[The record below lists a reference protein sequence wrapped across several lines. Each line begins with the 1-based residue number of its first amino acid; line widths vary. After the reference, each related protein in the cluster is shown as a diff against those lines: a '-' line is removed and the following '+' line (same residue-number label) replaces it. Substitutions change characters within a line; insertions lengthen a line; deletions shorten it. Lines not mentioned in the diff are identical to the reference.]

1 MDQLK
6 LAELVDTFVFEA
18 LRDTGYDY
26 YYDYQAKPSRVTN
39 FHGVIDFLIFKKD
52 QKFPLVAVVK
62 SKKNWDKL
70 VEKFVDDFNPCEC
83 IGVYLTLIQIG

>member
-1 MDQLK
+1 
-6 LAELVDTFVFEA
+6 
-18 LRDTGYDY
+18 
-26 YYDYQAKPSRVTN
+26 VTN

-83 IGVYLTLIQIG
+83 IGVYLTLI